1 MELIYMWIKDYKNI
15 KKQGFNLSS
24 KYIFNYNEDSNK
36 LILEEFREGIF
47 NDKKLID
54 IIAVIGKNGSGKSN
68 LLEAI
73 KKAYLLKLKS
83 DSNSSILVFLKDE
96 EFLVFELN
104 YDFISTLSCESKVP
118 KINFSNENIKEIPKE
133 IKNSHLIFYSPVF
146 DFQNEFEKDKIIKD
160 ISTSF
165 LFHKDGNLLIYKDL
179 VREADFLYHTKIKVE
194 KEPARLKIVVK
205 EYEIE
210 NKNHITPIKSNYFN
224 SLYQSWKKDTIL
236 ENSKASAKG
245 FSKHNDEFRENV
257 KKLFKNRMNV
267 YLYLG
272 LSNCTEDLKNKIEK
286 LHTIIFN
293 DSNDFEKDLFS
304 NDIDSLEYKGI
315 ETIRNF
321 YTTLNNLPNECFYYE
336 KDSFYILIEHK
347 NKEIINSFIRGY
359 EALMNLP
366 SKAFSTGE
374 RIEVVTEHS
383 HQNNVT
389 SLMTIPRFFDFE
401 WTPKLSSGEKAYLQL
416 YSRIY
421 NAIKINSNRTDNDNL
436 LILIDEGELY
446 FHPEWQR
453 TYIDTLEKFIK
464 ALYDNFGTKVNYKI
478 ILTSHSPFV
487 VSDLPKEN
495 VILLGEEQGELQ
507 NTFGANIY
515 SLFKNSF
522 FLKSS
527 LGEFAQNKIKGVI
540 NDLSGEFSLSAERLA
555 EIKYII
561 SSIGEPLIKDKLDG
575 MYLKKI
581 DKVEKLKILDEK
593 IQALQI
599 EKEKLQS
606 LGEEND

>member
-1 MELIYMWIKDYKNI
+1 MWIENYKNI

-24 KYIFNYNEDSNK
+24 KYRFNYNEDSNK

-83 DSNSSILVFLKDE
+83 DSNSSILVFLKGE
-96 EFLVFELN
+96 EFLVFKLN
-104 YDFISTLSCESKVP
+104 YDFTTLSCVSKVT

-160 ISTSF
+160 VSTSF

-179 VREADFLYHTKIKVE
+179 VREADFLYNTKIKVE
-194 KEPARLKIVVK
+194 KEPTLLKIVVK
-205 EYEIE
+205 KYESKNE
-210 NKNHITPIKSNYFN
+210 NDIKSFNSNYFN
-224 SLYQSWKKDTIL
+224 SLCQRGLSEYTEL
-236 ENSKASAKG
+236 EQLKVTAKH
-245 FSKHNDEFRENV
+245 SPKFREKV
-257 KKLFKNRMNV
+257 KKLFKNRMND

-272 LSNCTEDLKNKIEK
+272 LSNCTKDLKNKFEE

-293 DSNDFEKDLFS
+293 DSNNFEKDLFS

-315 ETIRNF
+315 EIIRNF

-336 KDSFYILIEHK
+336 KDSSYILIEHK
-347 NKEIINSFIRGY
+347 NKEIINSFITVY

-366 SKAFSTGE
+366 SKEFSTGE

-383 HQNNVT
+383 NLNNVT
-389 SLMTIPRFFDFE
+389 SIMTIPRIFEFE

-421 NAIKINSNRTDNDNL
+421 NAINDNTKLENNDSL

-495 VILLGEEQGELQ
+495 IIMLGEEQGELN

-527 LGEFAQNKIKGVI
+527 LGEFAQNKIKEVI
-540 NDLSGEFSLSAERLA
+540 NDLSKEFSLSAERLS

-575 MYLKKI
+575 MYSKKI
-581 DKVEKLKILDEK
+581 DKAEKLRILDEK

-606 LGEEND
+606 LGEDND